1 MGQISFQD
9 ISKSF
14 GAVRALSGV
23 TFPVAEGEAHA
34 LVGENGAGKSTLMR
48 VLAGIVRPDAGQLIW
63 NGQPLDLRSPRVDAS
78 PASGVNPP
86 IERAR
91 EAVWSVIL
99 AVGGLATPVGSVL
112 WHVVGW
118 ERSLKEW
125 ALERGWAGRT
135 VSQEAASGILV
146 AALGILEALLRSH
159 PRSGSRSIHRSE
171 NASRR
176 WA

>member
-1 MGQISFQD
+1 MMAARHVDTLAAMERRGTITAGMRAAGEHFRTLFLRAQLDPLTGFD
-9 ISKSF
+9 PSK
-14 GAVRALSGV
+14 
-23 TFPVAEGEAHA
+23 
-34 LVGENGAGKSTLMR
+34 
-48 VLAGIVRPDAGQLIW
+48 
-63 NGQPLDLRSPRVDAS
+63 PRVDTS

-99 AVGGLATPVGSVL
+99 AVGGLDSPAGSVL

-146 AALGILEALLRSH
+146 AALGTLEALLRSH
-159 PRSGSRSIHRSE
+159 PPSGSRSIHRSE